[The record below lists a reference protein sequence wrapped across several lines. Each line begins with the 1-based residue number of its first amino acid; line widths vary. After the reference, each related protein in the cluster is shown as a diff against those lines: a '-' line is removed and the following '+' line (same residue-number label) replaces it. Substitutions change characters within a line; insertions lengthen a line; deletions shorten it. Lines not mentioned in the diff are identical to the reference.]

1 MKRLLLALAIFMAVG
16 AKAQNMRLNGYASY
30 AFDDRVESYYSNTSY
45 FEGKIKGGLL
55 WGGGLEF
62 MVHPQYGIEISYL
75 RMDTKAPMTYYS
87 NQVGNSGVKNT
98 EFDLGISYALI
109 GGMRYQSPKPGV
121 ELYGGLQL
129 GAAFIK
135 ATKPATTGIGA
146 SAEVSDNATKFA
158 WGLRGGANIFPND
171 GKVGLKLQ
179 IGLLSAVQGAGGS
192 LYFGTGGA
200 GAGISTY
207 STFLQFTTGGGLV
220 FKLGDSK

>member
-1 MKRLLLALAIFMAVG
+1 MKKILLALAIFMAVG
-16 AKAQNMRLNGYASY
+16 AKAQNMRLNAYASY

-87 NQVGNSGVKNT
+87 HQPPAGIKNT

-109 GGMRYQSPKPGV
+109 GGMRYQSPKPGI

-129 GAAFIK
+129 GAAFIN
-135 ATKPATTGIGA
+135 ATKPSTSLT
-146 SAEVSDNATKFA
+146 AEVSDNATKFA

-207 STFLQFTTGGGLV
+207 STMLQFTTGGGLV
-220 FKLGDSK
+220 FKFGDSK

>member
-1 MKRLLLALAIFMAVG
+1 MKKLLLAIAIFMVVG
-16 AKAQNMRLNGYASY
+16 AKAQNMRLNGYALY

-45 FEGKIKGGLL
+45 FEGKIKGGLI

-62 MVHPQYGIEISYL
+62 MVHPQYGIELSYL

-87 NQVGNSGVKNT
+87 NQPPAGVKNS
-98 EFDLGISYALI
+98 EFDVAINYLLL
-109 GGMRYQSPKPGV
+109 GGMRYQEVKPGI

-129 GAAFIK
+129 GAAFIG
-135 ATKPATTGIGA
+135 ATRPANSIVGEA
-146 SAEVSDNATKFA
+146 SDDATKFA

-179 IGLLSAVQGAGGS
+179 LGLLSAVQGAGGS

-207 STFLQFTTGGGLV
+207 STFLQFTAGGGLT
-220 FKLGDSK
+220 FKLGK